1 MEFIFIIDALHAN
14 LSKIYDAKDVNKLDI
29 NQEAV

>member
-1 MEFIFIIDALHAN
+1 MEFIFSIDALHAN
-14 LSKIYDAKDVNKLDI
+14 LSRKYFAKNVNKLEI